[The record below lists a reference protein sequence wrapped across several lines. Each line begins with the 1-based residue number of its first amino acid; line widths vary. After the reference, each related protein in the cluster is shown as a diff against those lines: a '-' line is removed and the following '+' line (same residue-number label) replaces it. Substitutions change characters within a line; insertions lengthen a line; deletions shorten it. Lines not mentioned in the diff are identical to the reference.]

1 MINLDDWK
9 EEMQEALSEA
19 SAFVKR
25 SKASQRVDRWA
36 SERQMWLVAK
46 GIEARDQIIEWLK
59 TSLNAANRALEEVE
73 GELGKAQKRID
84 ELQAEIE
91 RLREYIDSKASPD
104 DGQQS

>member
-1 MINLDDWK
+1 MIDLDDWK
-9 EEMQEALSEA
+9 EEMQEALAQASEFA
-19 SAFVKR
+19 RKAKR
-25 SKASQRVDRWA
+25 KLPVDRWA

-84 ELQAEIE
+84 ELQAEID
-91 RLREYIDSKASPD
+91 RLRQYIDNKASSG
-104 DGQQS
+104 DGQQP